1 MYESWRLSLKVRT
14 LLAAVLLPAA
24 LLGPTA
30 LRAQDLVKDAL
41 QSFPTQS
48 VRLEYS
54 NSAKLR
60 KLPDYTV
67 LRQRYLGP
75 QLQKLEK
82 SLSQLGIQESDV
94 DELVLGWQ
102 AGSSGLDL
110 NGLALGRFNSK
121 SVATSAAGAGFSP
134 SPMAD
139 QTAYCF
145 GPETTDMCAVVLGDS
160 EGAFGTRSSLA
171 AMLEA
176 RAGRAANLSS
186 NSQFKTLMDEART
199 EAPIWGVAVG
209 PGVADWFKGSMP
221 GQENLQL
228 DWSQA
233 FATVQALSYRV
244 DAGDKVNLQVRLDC
258 TTTQAASS
266 LRQLLDG
273 LKTFQQLAWQ
283 NQHPNQPNPFQALE
297 VDSAGQRVNLKLIA
311 PYPSVK
317 G

>member
-1 MYESWRLSLKVRT
+1 MKVRT

-110 NGLALGRFNSK
+110 NGLALGRFAREPHIGNDQREL
-121 SVATSAAGAGFSP
+121 VAVASHGEHHPKVT
-134 SPMAD
+134 
-139 QTAYCF
+139 
-145 GPETTDMCAVVLGDS
+145 E
-160 EGAFGTRSSLA
+160 
-171 AMLEA
+171 
-176 RAGRAANLSS
+176 RAIN
-186 NSQFKTLMDEART
+186 DEARR
-199 EAPIWGVAVG
+199 PLDGVALVTENVG
-209 PGVADWFKGSMP
+209 
-221 GQENLQL
+221 GQEQTGEEQTKQKAEGGGGKCAQGKTLQKSVDQDDDQGEDHRDQNAW
-228 DWSQA
+228 DW
-233 FATVQALSYRV
+233 TALSFQRHH
-244 DAGDKVNLQVRLDC
+244 
-258 TTTQAASS
+258 AA
-266 LRQLLDG
+266 DG
-273 LKTFQQLAWQ
+273 RAKRDEKHA
-283 NQHPNQPNPFQALE
+283 
-297 VDSAGQRVNLKLIA
+297 
-311 PYPSVK
+311 
-317 G
+317 